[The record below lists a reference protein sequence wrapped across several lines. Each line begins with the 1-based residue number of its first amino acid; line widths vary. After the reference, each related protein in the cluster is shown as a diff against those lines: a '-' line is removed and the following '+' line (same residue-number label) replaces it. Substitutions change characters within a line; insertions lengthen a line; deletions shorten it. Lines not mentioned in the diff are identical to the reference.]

1 MADPKVSRKRPYRM
15 KARGEATAATR
26 ERILAAAEA
35 AFDELPFPEITL
47 AWVAERAG
55 VSVQTVIRHFGGKEA
70 LLVATL
76 QHTALKMG
84 GGRDFSPGAGTEEVI
99 GVLSEHYEEFGD
111 RVLRALAQEEQV
123 PALGLLVE
131 LGRTY
136 HVDWCK
142 RAFQTGL
149 KGLRGARRERRLAQ
163 LTAVTDVYVW
173 KVLRRDRGLGP
184 AQARLAMLELVEP
197 LLERRG

>member
-26 ERILAAAEA
+26 ERILLAAEA
-35 AFDELPFPEITL
+35 AFDELPFSEITL

-70 LLVATL
+70 LFVATL
-76 QHTALKMG
+76 QHTAVRMG
-84 GGRDFSPGAGTEEVI
+84 GDRDFSPGAEPKEVV
-99 GVLSEHYEEFGD
+99 GVLADHYEEFGD
-111 RVLRALAQEEQV
+111 RVLRALGQEGQV

-136 HVDWCK
+136 HVEWCK
-142 RAFQTGL
+142 RAFQAGL

-163 LTAVTDVYVW
+163 LTAVTDIYVW

-184 AQARLAMLELVEP
+184 KQTKLAMLELVET
-197 LLERRG
+197 LLERSR